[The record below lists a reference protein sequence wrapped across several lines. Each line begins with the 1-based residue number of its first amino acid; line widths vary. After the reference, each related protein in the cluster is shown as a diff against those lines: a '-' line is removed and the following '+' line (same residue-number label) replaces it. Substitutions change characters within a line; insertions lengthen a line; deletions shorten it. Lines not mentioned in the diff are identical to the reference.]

1 MWDFSSSTMDQTP
14 APWIG
19 SRVLTWDC
27 QGSPCLFFIWTYNYS
42 NIICCKGYLFP
53 HQIAFALWL
62 KNQLTICNF
71 KLYFLIDQW
80 ALFHVP
86 VHVKSLQLCP
96 TLCDPMDYSLLG
108 YSCLWDFSSKNT
120 GGGCH
125 FLLWGIFPTQ
135 WLNLCLLH
143 WQADALPLSHKASLT
158 DQSTKSKTLELLEEN
173 IEVIFVTLSWA
184 NIPY

>member
-96 TLCDPMDYSLLG
+96 TLCDPMDCSPPG
-108 YSCLWDFSSKNT
+108 SSVLFPGKNT
-120 GGGCH
+120 GVSCH
-125 FLLWGIFPTQ
+125 FLLQGIFPKQ
-135 WLNLCLLH
+135 GSNSRLLH
-143 WQADALPLSHKASLT
+143 WQVESSPPPGRPYYPSLPPSPGKH
-158 DQSTKSKTLELLEEN
+158 
-173 IEVIFVTLSWA
+173 
-184 NIPY
+184 